1 MDSVFTIGQFD
12 TASPWR
18 LKLRGEPT
26 PAEPE
31 GKPVDIAGAAIHF
44 TVRPIEGGDAIV
56 DHAGNNLQV
65 GDGLSDGSRGDVS
78 YGEDPNPWNQSGTDP
93 AGETGRAGYYLAR
106 VTVTFTNGDVQS
118 YPNAGHLLMVVDPVA
133 PAAPGRYLTLAQ
145 LKDTL
150 EIKGQYANRD
160 IEVAIEAASRG
171 LEIAYGAVWTL
182 GTATDEVR
190 YYTAADEH
198 LVPIGDVIKATEVAV
213 DYAGWSDGWSSGWAS
228 GEYGTILSASDYR
241 LEPFTNGLVADGGNG
256 EPFRQLVI
264 KRGGTWRGFPGGADG
279 VRITGQFGW
288 ERVPAGVTYAASN
301 IATRLLRRI
310 REAPFGVHGVGLDQQ
325 TFRAVTMARDPEI
338 EVAITPARGTV
349 RLFA

>member
-1 MDSVFTIGQFD
+1 MDSAFTIGQHD

-18 LKLRGEPT
+18 LKLRGDPT

-31 GKPVDIAGAAIHF
+31 GEPVDIAGASIHF
-44 TVRPIEGGDAIV
+44 TIRPIQGGDAIV

-65 GDGLSDGSRGDVS
+65 GDGIANGTRGDVS
-78 YGEDPNPWNQSGTDP
+78 YGEAPNPWGTATED
-93 AGETGRAGYYLAR
+93 AGYYVAR
-106 VTVTFTNGDVQS
+106 VTVTFANGDVVS
-118 YPNAGHLLMVVDPVA
+118 YPNAGHLLMVVDAVA
-133 PAAPGRYLTLAQ
+133 PAAAARYLTLDQ

-160 IEVAIEAASRG
+160 IETAIEAASRG

-182 GTATDEVR
+182 GTDPAEVR
-190 YYTAADEH
+190 YYSAADEH
-198 LVPIGDVIKATEVAV
+198 LVPLGDVIKATEVAV
-213 DYAGWSDGWSSGWAS
+213 DYPGWTGWSSGWSGGWAS
-228 GEYGTILSASDYR
+228 GEYATILSASDYR
-241 LEPFTNGLVADGGNG
+241 LEPFTNGLLADGGNG
-256 EPFRQLVI
+256 EPFQQLVI

-288 ERVPAGVTYAASN
+288 ERVPAGVTAAATI
-301 IATRLLRRI
+301 IATRLLRRV

-338 EVAITPARGTV
+338 EIAIAPARGPV